1 MLIQEQKQ
9 ILIMKIKVQSI
20 GLTPHAPL
28 EEYLEKKLNKLETFY
43 DKIHGCQV
51 FLKVENTGGKDNKTA
66 EIKLEVPGDD
76 IVVKK
81 TSASFEESI
90 DLCADAAK
98 KLLIKKKEL
107 A

>member
-1 MLIQEQKQ
+1 
-9 ILIMKIKVQSI
+9 MKISVQSL

-28 EEYLEKKLNKLETFY
+28 EGHIEKKLSKLENYY
-43 DKIHGCQV
+43 DKIVECKV
-51 FLKVENTGGKDNKTA
+51 FLKVENKSDKENKTA
-66 EIKLEVPGDD
+66 ELLLAVPGDD

-81 TSASFEESI
+81 TTSSFEESL
-90 DLCADAAK
+90 DQCAEVAK

>member
-1 MLIQEQKQ
+1 
-9 ILIMKIKVQSI
+9 MKITVQAM

-28 EEYLEKKLNKLETFY
+28 EDYLQKKLTKLNTFY
-43 DKIHGCQV
+43 DKIHDCQV
-51 FLKVENTGGKDNKTA
+51 FLKVENTSNKENKTA
-66 EIKLEVPGDD
+66 EVKLSIPGDD

-81 TSASFEESI
+81 TCASFEESI
-90 DLCADAAK
+90 DQCYDTAK

>member
-1 MLIQEQKQ
+1 
-9 ILIMKIKVQSI
+9 MKIKVQSM

-28 EEYLEKKLNKLETFY
+28 EDYLEKKLSKLETFY
-43 DKIHGCQV
+43 DKIHGAQV
-51 FLKVENTGGKDNKTA
+51 FLKVENSADKENKTA

-90 DLCADAAK
+90 DLCVETAK

>member
-1 MLIQEQKQ
+1 
-9 ILIMKIKVQSI
+9 MKITVQSI

-28 EEYLEKKLNKLETFY
+28 EEYMEKKLNKLETFY

-51 FLKVENTGGKDNKTA
+51 FLKVENSTDKENKTA
-66 EIKLEVPGDD
+66 EIILDIPGDD

-81 TSASFEESI
+81 TSSSFEESI
-90 DLCADAAK
+90 DLCAEAAK

-107 A
+107 T

>member
-1 MLIQEQKQ
+1 
-9 ILIMKIKVQSI
+9 MKIKVQSI
-20 GLTPHAPL
+20 GFSLFLPL

-51 FLKVENTGGKDNKTA
+51 FLKVENGGGKENKTA

-81 TSASFEESI
+81 TSSSFEESI
-90 DLCADAAK
+90 DLCADASK

>member
-1 MLIQEQKQ
+1 
-9 ILIMKIKVQSI
+9 MKISVQSM

-28 EEYLEKKLNKLETFY
+28 EEHIEKKLGKLENYY
-43 DKIHGCQV
+43 DKIVECKV
-51 FLKVENTGGKDNKTA
+51 YLKVENKSDKENKTVEVLLA
-66 EIKLEVPGDD
+66 VPGDD

-81 TSASFEESI
+81 TSASFEESL
-90 DLCADAAK
+90 DQCADVAK

>member
-1 MLIQEQKQ
+1 
-9 ILIMKIKVQSI
+9 MKITVQSF

-28 EEYLEKKLNKLETFY
+28 EEHIEKKVNKLETFY
-43 DKIHGCQV
+43 DRIQSCKV
-51 FLKVENTGGKDNKTA
+51 LLKVENTADKENKTA
-66 EIKLEVPGDD
+66 EVILDIPGED

-90 DLCADAAK
+90 DGCVDAAK
-98 KLLIKKKEL
+98 KLLIKKKET